1 MKWIIKMNKL
11 KKPIFKDYSAF
22 KVMSANSELVHHLA
36 LVGQDSFILKAYRE
50 YVKNKGF
57 LKVNECGVLSGATA
71 AALRYYYKEPLKCIS
86 IIDTIRSDNANSLCP
101 MCGSMH
107 SGTLD
112 HVLPKE
118 SYPEFAIF
126 TKNLVPAC
134 KCNGFKS
141 TTIANAAGHRMLHPY
156 FDNIL
161 SQRLIRAEFTKLGK
175 TPIINVRVIISPSSP
190 DYNNVKYHLDNIVIK
205 NGING
210 YLSQLWESF
219 YLQPEV
225 VVRGLNNTL
234 ITYDDVLNLLT
245 RELILLDKKHKGK
258 NNWNSVFVAGL
269 IHPDVIKWLLYELH
283 LGSRDSDGCLI

>member
-1 MKWIIKMNKL
+1 MNKL
-11 KKPIFKDYSAF
+11 NKPIFKDYSAF
-22 KVMSANSELVHHLA
+22 KIISANSNLIHHHA
-36 LVGQDSFILKAYRE
+36 LVGKDAFILNAYGK
-50 YVKNKGF
+50 YIKNKGI
-57 LKVNECGVLSGATA
+57 LKINACGVLSDDTA

-141 TTIANAAGHRMLHPY
+141 ATIANAAGHRILHPY

-161 SQRLIRAEFTKLGK
+161 SQRLIRAEFTELGSN
-175 TPIINVRVIISPSSP
+175 PIINVRIIISPSSQ
-190 DYNNVKYHLDNIVIK
+190 DYNNVKYHLENVVIK
-205 NGING
+205 NDING
-210 YLSQLWESF
+210 YLSELWESF

-225 VVRGLNNTL
+225 VVRGLNNSL
-234 ITYDDVLNLLT
+234 NSFDDVLNLLT
-245 RELILLDKKHKGK
+245 KELMLLDKKHKGK

-269 IHPDVIKWLLYELH
+269 IQPDVINWLLYELH
-283 LGSRDSDGCLI
+283 LGNRDSDGCII

>member
-1 MKWIIKMNKL
+1 MNKL
-11 KKPIFKDYSAF
+11 NKPVFKDYSAF
-22 KVMSANSELVHHLA
+22 KVLSANGNLKHHLA
-36 LVGQDSFILKAYRE
+36 LAGQDSFMLNAYRQYIE
-50 YVKNKGF
+50 KKGF
-57 LKVNECGVLSGATA
+57 LKVNACGIVSSATA
-71 AALRYYYKEPLKCIS
+71 EALRYYYKEPLKCIS
-86 IIDTIRSDNANSLCP
+86 IINTIRSVNANSLCP

-134 KCNGFKS
+134 KCNVFKS

-156 FDNIL
+156 FDNVL
-161 SQRLIRAEFTKLGK
+161 SQRLIRAEFTKLGR
-175 TPIINVRVIISPSSP
+175 TPMIGVRIIIDPLSP
-190 DYNNVKYHLDNIVIK
+190 DYNNVKYHLNNVVIK
-205 NGING
+205 NDIQG

-219 YLQPEV
+219 YLQPET
-225 VVRGLNNTL
+225 VVRGLNKSL
-234 ITYDDVLNLLT
+234 ITYEDVLSLLT
-245 RELILLDKKHKGK
+245 RDLLLLDKKHKGK

-283 LGSRDSDGCLI
+283 LGNRDSDGCLI

>member
-1 MKWIIKMNKL
+1 MNKL
-11 KKPIFKDYSAF
+11 NKPIFKDYSAF
-22 KVMSANSELVHHLA
+22 KIMSANNELIHHSA
-36 LVGQDSFILKAYRE
+36 LVGQDAFMLKAYGE
-50 YVKNKGF
+50 YIKNKGF
-57 LKVNECGVLSGATA
+57 LNVNACGVLSDNTA
-71 AALRYYYKEPLKCIS
+71 SALRYYYKNPLKCIS
-86 IIDTIRSDNANSLCP
+86 IIDAIRSDNANSLCP

-118 SYPEFAIF
+118 IYPEFAIF

-134 KCNGFKS
+134 KCNVFKS

-156 FDNIL
+156 FDTVL
-161 SQRLIRAEFTKLGK
+161 TQRLIRAEFTELGRIPMVGVK
-175 TPIINVRVIISPSSP
+175 IIISPSSP
-190 DYNNVKYHLDNIVIK
+190 DYNNVKYHLESVVIK
-205 NGING
+205 NGIKG

-225 VVRGLNNTL
+225 VVRGLNNSL
-234 ITYDDVLNLLT
+234 ITCEDVSRLLT
-245 RELILLDKKHKGK
+245 KELMLLDKKHKGK